1 MNNEQYFRMAI
12 PTFAPE
18 NKFNLT
24 VEEACAYFNIG
35 ETTFRKLLDVEPNA
49 DYILYVGKKKLIKKK
64 AFEDWVLHTAAIW

>member
-12 PTFAPE
+12 PTIAPE

-49 DYILYVGKKKLIKKK
+49 DYMQK
-64 AFEDWVLHTAAIW
+64 

>member
-12 PTFAPE
+12 PTIAPE
-18 NKFNLT
+18 SKVNLT

-64 AFEDWVLHTAAIW
+64 LIKVIRLVTLA

>member
-12 PTFAPE
+12 PTIAPE

-49 DYILYVGKKKLIKKK
+49 DYILYVGKKKLITNY
-64 AFEDWVLHTAAIW
+64 EL